1 MDNEYIQA
9 FGAVE
14 DFVELLWDN
23 FKIPKKATPL
33 SLYRRIV
40 THIRNKK
47 TGSLNEDG
55 VNKVLSGFRQ
65 FLCIYESQ
73 IMENSMDKIPK
84 GTIIKYGDRID
95 ICLEIQKYIYSC
107 NQKGDEDTTDL
118 IREHL
123 ITISAIL
130 EPNKDKMNEK
140 LAHLG
145 HLENSSNLE
154 SLNELDLNI
163 DTTTK
168 EGQFIGNIIERTKN
182 SVGETEDGKPPD
194 MMGLLQSGIIQ
205 DMFQGM
211 QGVANGEMDMM
222 KMVGTM
228 QNALGALA
236 NASQPQP
243 GGPSGPPGSRPEL
256 GKQGFSSNQVEEIE
270 DVKESSKVIEDH
282 IEVIEHSKPKKES
295 QA

>member
-1 MDNEYIQA
+1 MDEGYAQA

-47 TGSLNEDG
+47 TESLNEDG

-65 FLCIYESQ
+65 FLCTYESQ
-73 IMENSMDKIPK
+73 IMNNSMDKIPR
-84 GTIIKYGDRID
+84 GTVIKYGDRTD
-95 ICLEIQKYIYSC
+95 ICLEIQKYIYICS
-107 NQKGDEDTTDL
+107 QKGYEDTSDL

-145 HLENSSNLE
+145 HLEFPSNLE
-154 SLNELDLNI
+154 NLESLDLNI

-182 SVGETEDGKPPD
+182 SVGETEDGRPPD

-236 NASQPQP
+236 SASQPQA
-243 GGPSGPPGSRPEL
+243 GGSESLPGSRPEL
-256 GKQGFSSNQVEEIE
+256 GKQGFSGGKVEEIE
-270 DVKESSKVIEDH
+270 DIQDVPNTVEIVEDD
-282 IEVIEHSKPKKES
+282 
-295 QA
+295 

>member
-1 MDNEYIQA
+1 MDDRYVQA

-47 TGSLNEDG
+47 TEALNEDG

-65 FLCIYESQ
+65 FLCKYEPQ
-73 IMENSMDKIPK
+73 IMENNMEKMPK
-84 GTIIKYGDRID
+84 GTIIEYGDRRD
-95 ICLEIQKYIYSC
+95 ICLEIQKYVYLC
-107 NQKGDEDTTDL
+107 GQKNDEDTKDL

-140 LAHLG
+140 LAQLG
-145 HLENSSNLE
+145 HLETADLE
-154 SLNELDLNI
+154 DLNLNI
-163 DTTTK
+163 DTSTK
-168 EGQFIGNIIERTKN
+168 EGQFIGGIIERTKN
-182 SVGETEDGKPPD
+182 SMGETEDGKPPD

-211 QGVANGEMDMM
+211 QGVAAGEMDMM

-236 NASQPQP
+236 SASQPQ
-243 GGPSGPPGSRPEL
+243 GSPGSSGSQPEL
-256 GKQGFSSNQVEEIE
+256 ESRGFSGQVEEIQDIQ
-270 DVKESSKVIEDH
+270 DVKDVPNAIEIVED
-282 IEVIEHSKPKKES
+282 
-295 QA
+295 A

>member
-1 MDNEYIQA
+1 METSYVQA

-47 TGSLNEDG
+47 TESLNEDG

-73 IMENSMDKIPK
+73 IMENSMDKIPR
-84 GTIIKYGDRID
+84 GMVIKYGDRTD
-95 ICLEIQKYIYSC
+95 ICLEIQKYIYLC
-107 NQKGDEDTTDL
+107 KKNGDEDTGDL

-145 HLENSSNLE
+145 HLENLE
-154 SLNELDLNI
+154 GINNLDLNI
-163 DTTTK
+163 DTSTK

-182 SVGETEDGKPPD
+182 SVGESEDGKPPD

-211 QGVANGEMDMM
+211 QGVANGEMDML

-236 NASQPQP
+236 SASQPGGMPP
-243 GGPSGPPGSRPEL
+243 GPGGSRPEL
-256 GKQGFSSNQVEEIE
+256 GKQGAPSSQVQDIQDIQDVQDVQDVPNIAEI
-270 DVKESSKVIEDH
+270 IECD
-282 IEVIEHSKPKKES
+282 
-295 QA
+295 

>member
-1 MDNEYIQA
+1 MNSEYVQA

-14 DFVELLWDN
+14 DFVDLLWDN

-47 TGSLNEDG
+47 TGDLNEDG
-55 VNKVLSGFRQ
+55 VNKALSGFRQ
-65 FLCIYESQ
+65 FLCTYESH
-73 IMENSMDKIPK
+73 IMENNMNRIPK
-84 GTIIKYGDRID
+84 GTIIKYGDRKD
-95 ICLEIQKYIYSC
+95 ICLEIQKYIHVC
-107 NQKGDEDTTDL
+107 DQKDDEDTRDL

-140 LAHLG
+140 LAQLG
-145 HLENSSNLE
+145 HLENLEQLE
-154 SLNELDLNI
+154 SLNDLNLNI
-163 DTTTK
+163 DTSTR

-194 MMGLLQSGIIQ
+194 MMGLLQSGIVQ

-236 NASQPQP
+236 SASQPQ
-243 GGPSGPPGSRPEL
+243 GG
-256 GKQGFSSNQVEEIE
+256 GKVEEIE
-270 DVKESSKVIEDH
+270 DVKEAPNA
-282 IEVIEHSKPKKES
+282 IEVVEDISPD
-295 QA
+295 

>member
-1 MDNEYIQA
+1 MDNEYEQG

-14 DFVELLWDN
+14 DFVEFLWEN
-23 FKIPKKATPL
+23 FKVSKKATPL

-47 TGSLNEDG
+47 TGSLNDDG
-55 VNKVLSGFRQ
+55 VNKALSGFRQ
-65 FLCIYESQ
+65 FLCTYESQ
-73 IMENSMDKIPK
+73 IMENNMDNIPR
-84 GTIIKYGDRID
+84 GTVIKYGDRKD
-95 ICLEIQKYIYSC
+95 ICLEIQKYIFLC
-107 NQKGDEDTTDL
+107 RKKDEDIRDL

-145 HLENSSNLE
+145 HLDNLNNLE
-154 SLNELDLNI
+154 DLNLNI
-163 DTTTK
+163 DTSTK

-182 SVGETEDGKPPD
+182 SVGESEDGKPPD
-194 MMGLLQSGIIQ
+194 MMALLQSGIIQ

-236 NASQPQP
+236 SASQPQS
-243 GGPSGPPGSRPEL
+243 GNPSGPRGSESEI
-256 GKQGFSSNQVEEIE
+256 GSQGFSSGKVEEIE
-270 DVKESSKVIEDH
+270 DVKDVSNVIEIVED
-282 IEVIEHSKPKKES
+282 
-295 QA
+295 A

>member
-1 MDNEYIQA
+1 MNSEYIQA

-23 FKIPKKATPL
+23 FKISKKATPL

-40 THIRNKK
+40 NHIRNKK
-47 TGSLNEDG
+47 TGTLNEDG
-55 VNKVLSGFRQ
+55 VNKALSGFRQ
-65 FLCIYESQ
+65 FLCTFESQ
-73 IMENSMDKIPK
+73 IMENNMDKIPR
-84 GTIIKYGDRID
+84 GTVIIYGNRDD
-95 ICLEIQKYIYSC
+95 ICLEIQKYIYLC
-107 NQKGDEDTTDL
+107 NKNSDEDTRDL

-140 LAHLG
+140 LAQLG
-145 HLENSSNLE
+145 HLENSADLE
-154 SLNELDLNI
+154 GLDLNI
-163 DTTTK
+163 DTSTR

-182 SVGETEDGKPPD
+182 SVGESDDGRPPD

-236 NASQPQP
+236 GASQPQGAPVP
-243 GGPSGPPGSRPEL
+243 GGARPEARNRS
-256 GKQGFSSNQVEEIE
+256 FSGGQVEEIE
-270 DVKESSKVIEDH
+270 DMTDAPDAIEIVEDN
-282 IEVIEHSKPKKES
+282 
-295 QA
+295 

>member
-1 MDNEYIQA
+1 MNNEYTQA

-23 FKIPKKATPL
+23 FKISKKATPL

-47 TGSLNEDG
+47 TESLNEDG

-65 FLCIYESQ
+65 FLCTYESQ
-73 IMENSMDKIPK
+73 IMENSMDKIPR
-84 GTIIKYGDRID
+84 GTVIKYGDRTD
-95 ICLEIQKYIYSC
+95 ICLEIQKYIYLC
-107 NQKGDEDTTDL
+107 GQGKDEDIIDL

-154 SLNELDLNI
+154 SLNDLDLNI

-168 EGQFIGNIIERTKN
+168 EGRFIGNIIERTKN
-182 SVGETEDGKPPD
+182 SVGETEDGRPPD
-194 MMGLLQSGIIQ
+194 LMGLLQSGIIQ

-236 NASQPQP
+236 SASQPQA
-243 GGPSGPPGSRPEL
+243 GGSESPPGSRPEL
-256 GKQGFSSNQVEEIE
+256 GKQGFSGGKVEEIE
-270 DVKESSKVIEDH
+270 DIQDVPNTIEIVQDD
-282 IEVIEHSKPKKES
+282 
-295 QA
+295 

>member
-1 MDNEYIQA
+1 MDQKYIQG

-14 DFVELLWDN
+14 DFVDLLWDN
-23 FKIPKKATPL
+23 FKVSKKATPL

-55 VNKVLSGFRQ
+55 VNKALSGFRQ
-65 FLCIYESQ
+65 FLCVYETQ
-73 IMENSMDKIPK
+73 IMENNMDKIPK
-84 GTIIKYGDRID
+84 GTVIKYGDRKD
-95 ICLEIQKYIYSC
+95 ICLEIQKYIYLC
-107 NQKGDEDTTDL
+107 GQKNDEDTRDL

-130 EPNKDKMNEK
+130 EPNKDKMDEK
-140 LAHLG
+140 LAQLG
-145 HLENSSNLE
+145 HLENSSNLDNLE
-154 SLNELDLNI
+154 SLEGLNLNI
-163 DTTTK
+163 DTSTK

-182 SVGETEDGKPPD
+182 SVGESEDGRPPD

-236 NASQPQP
+236 SASQPQDT
-243 GGPSGPPGSRPEL
+243 SELPERRGFPD
-256 GKQGFSSNQVEEIE
+256 GKVEEIE
-270 DVKESSKVIEDH
+270 DVKDVPSTIEIVEDDP
-282 IEVIEHSKPKKES
+282 ST
-295 QA
+295 

>member
-1 MDNEYIQA
+1 MNHLDEKYTQA

-14 DFVELLWDN
+14 DFMELLWDN
-23 FKIPKKATPL
+23 FKVPKKATPL

-40 THIRNKK
+40 THIRNRK
-47 TGSLNEDG
+47 TGTLNDDG

-65 FLCIYESQ
+65 FLSKYESQ
-73 IMENSMDKIPK
+73 IMENDMNKIPR
-84 GTIIKYGDRID
+84 GTIIQYGDRRD
-95 ICLEIQKYIYSC
+95 ICLEIQKYIYLC
-107 NQKGDEDTTDL
+107 VQKNDEDTKDL

-140 LAHLG
+140 LAQLG
-145 HLENSSNLE
+145 HLEPADLDD
-154 SLNELDLNI
+154 LNLNI
-163 DTTTK
+163 DTSTK
-168 EGQFIGNIIERTKN
+168 EGQFIGSIIERTKT
-182 SVGETEDGKPPD
+182 SMGETDESKPPD

-211 QGVANGEMDMM
+211 QGVATGEMDMM

-236 NASQPQP
+236 SASQPQD
-243 GGPSGPPGSRPEL
+243 PSRSQSQPEL
-256 GKQGFSSNQVEEIE
+256 QNGGVSENNVEEIE
-270 DVKESSKVIEDH
+270 DVTNAIEIVED
-282 IEVIEHSKPKKES
+282 
-295 QA
+295 A

>member
-9 FGAVE
+9 FECVE

-23 FKIPKKATPL
+23 FKVSKRATPL

-47 TGSLNEDG
+47 TESLNEDG
-55 VNKVLSGFRQ
+55 VNKALSGFRQ
-65 FLCIYESQ
+65 FLCTFETQ
-73 IMENSMDKIPK
+73 IMENNMDKIPK
-84 GTIIKYGDRID
+84 GTVIKYGNRSD
-95 ICLEIQKYIYSC
+95 ICLEIQKYIYLC
-107 NQKGDEDTTDL
+107 NKNSDEDTRDL

-140 LAHLG
+140 LAQLG
-145 HLENSSNLE
+145 HLENSTNLE
-154 SLNELDLNI
+154 NLEGLDLNI
-163 DTTTK
+163 DTSTR

-182 SVGETEDGKPPD
+182 SVGESEDGRPPD

-211 QGVANGEMDMM
+211 QGVASGEMDMM

-236 NASQPQP
+236 SASQPQGTP
-243 GGPSGPPGSRPEL
+243 GPPGTHPEL
-256 GKQGFSSNQVEEIE
+256 RTQRFSSDQVEEIK
-270 DVKESSKVIEDH
+270 DVKDAPNDIEIVEDN
-282 IEVIEHSKPKKES
+282 
-295 QA
+295 